1 MLSAVSEVHGRL
13 MVNLIIEEGLLGCL
27 RVLIELLP
35 DSTEPVQKSAKP

>member
-13 MVNLIIEEGLLGCL
+13 MVNLIIEEGSLGCL
-27 RVLIELLP
+27 RVLIESLP